1 MNILYLSC
9 HAILEANEVK
19 LFHELGYN
27 IFSPGAYINPKTGGG
42 GMRPP
47 MPELEY
53 SQEIIDIWQRHEEVF
68 PERDG
73 KTYITKEIANKF
85 DVIIIMHMP
94 SYIENNWQNIKHK
107 RVILRTIG
115 QNVASTEHNLRKY
128 KNEGLQ
134 IVRYSPME
142 ANIPNFAGQ
151 DAFIRFYV
159 DDNEFKDWNGNE
171 ECIVTFN
178 QAMKDRD
185 VACNYAFYEEVT
197 RPFSRKLFG
206 PGNENVPF
214 SYGKIE
220 FSQLKQEMRNNRC
233 YFYTGTHPASYTLNF
248 MEALCT
254 GIPMVCVGQEHGNAK
269 YFANH
274 DLYEIPRLIE
284 HGVNGFYS
292 DNKEELCQI
301 INILMDDPGFAKK
314 VSENGRKTAIHHFNK
329 DMIKHAWKAYLE
341 Q

>member
-1 MNILYLSC
+1 MKSILYLSC

-27 IFSPGAYINPKTGGG
+27 VFSPGAYVNPKTGGG

-47 MPELEY
+47 MPELQY
-53 SQEIIDIWQRHEEVF
+53 QQDIVDMWQKHEEVF

-73 KTYITKEIANKF
+73 KTYITKEIADKF
-85 DVIIIMHMP
+85 DIIIIMHMP
-94 SYIENNWQNIKHK
+94 SYIEDNWENIRHK

-115 QNVASTEHNLRKY
+115 QNVASTEYTLRKY

-159 DDNEFKDWNGNE
+159 DENEFCNWNGDE
-171 ECIVTFN
+171 ECIITFN
-178 QAMKDRD
+178 QAMKERD
-185 VACNYAFYEEVT
+185 AACNYTFYEDVT
-197 RPFSRKLFG
+197 RPFNRKLFG
-206 PGNENVPF
+206 PGNEEVPF
-214 SYGKIE
+214 SCGKVE
-220 FSQLKQEMRNNRC
+220 FDQLKQEMRNNRC

-254 GIPMVCVGQEHGNAK
+254 GIPMVCIGPDHGNAK

-292 DNKEELCQI
+292 DNKSELRQI
-301 INILMDDPGFAKK
+301 IQILMDDPGFAKK
-314 VSENGRKTAIHHFNK
+314 VSENGRRTAIHHFNK

-341 Q
+341 